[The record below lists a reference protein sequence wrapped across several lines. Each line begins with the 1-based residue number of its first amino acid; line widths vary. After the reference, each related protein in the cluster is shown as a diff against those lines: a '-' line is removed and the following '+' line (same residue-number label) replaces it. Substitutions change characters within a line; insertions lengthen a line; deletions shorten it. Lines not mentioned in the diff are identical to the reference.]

1 MVFNKVTTKHNFAGV
16 SIPTP
21 IPGAVKKKET
31 SSAPGSS
38 ARSPGEIGIIGGLD
52 DIGSLFSAFGTYN
65 KDHQSVEW
73 GSDKTRDTSFKDS
86 IAKFETSKSVAPKSY
101 PEARRH
107 LDIGAIEESVKPGS
121 SKKVELDSP
130 TTPGGIKNFS
140 SETRKPS
147 PNADEPGFPN
157 ILYKNEDGNLI
168 VIGSREVCSTSPEL
182 GKCDLCPMSDCSAKF
197 RYLSHSFCENC
208 AKDGTV
214 GLCLNDE
221 VQGMVQNFMRI
232 MKSSDTNLTQD
243 KQPQL
248 QVESKKS
255 PVESKKSP
263 VESKKS
269 PVKSKKS
276 PVESKKS
283 SVESKKSPVESKKSP
298 KKTRRK
304 IGCFRYDCKYCESN
318 CCRYATPEQ
327 IAAREQADSISKSIQ
342 NASEYVRVRVMKD
355 MEKYDK
361 RNRLVNSIDIISKL
375 PVQSKEFRF
384 KLQNEKEKRIFIRN
398 SKKKAEQYER
408 SEARKAKFQL
418 RQEGIG
424 R

>member
-73 GSDKTRDTSFKDS
+73 GSDKARDTSFKDS

-263 VESKKS
+263 
-269 PVKSKKS
+269 
-276 PVESKKS
+276 
-283 SVESKKSPVESKKSP
+283 